1 MINPVEKFHKFYC
14 QKVLP
19 LVYDDSLS
27 YYEAVDKMREK
38 VNEVIDALEGISEDI
53 LNQAKAYTDEKI
65 AEQDAKIDAVVGE
78 LEQLVDDTV
87 ERLEQLVADT
97 IRDFN
102 AKLDEVD
109 AKYDAFVRQVNA
121 TLTIFNNRINTLSDK
136 IDSEIAGVNAR
147 TDLLIAQ
154 NNEYIFDTISDN
166 LPNELK
172 VVNMFTG
179 ARMSIQDMFNYL
191 GNFHTVNAAII
202 NNFGA
207 YEHTVNE
214 IVAIDADVTTWIMD
228 GYDLLTTP

>member
-1 MINPVEKFHKFYC
+1 MHKTVDKFNRFYC

-27 YYEAVDKMREK
+27 YYEAVEKMREK
-38 VNEVIDALEGISEDI
+38 VNEVIDALDSISEDL
-53 LNQAKAYTDEKI
+53 LNQAYAYTDEKI
-65 AEQDAKIDAVVGE
+65 AEQDEKIDTVVAE

-87 ERLEQLVADT
+87 ERLEQLVNDT
-97 IRDFN
+97 IDSFN

-109 AKYDAFVRQVNA
+109 AQYDAFVRQVNA
-121 TLTIFNNRINTLSDK
+121 TLTIFNNRINSLSDK
-136 IDSEIAGVNAR
+136 IDNEIAGVNAR

-154 NNEYIFDTISDN
+154 NNEYIFDVISDN

-179 ARMSIQDMFNYL
+179 AKMSIQDMFNYL
-191 GNFHTVNAAII
+191 GNFHTVNAAIV
-202 NNFGA
+202 NNFGT

-214 IVAIDADVTTWIMD
+214 IIAIDADVTEWIMD
-228 GYDLLTTP
+228 GYTLLTT